1 MDLIRATVGINSTI
15 TSRIDRLRP
24 EEQLTLKV
32 ASVVGLTVYADL
44 LQVGNGCMCAVKAAG
59 MRMKRVVCTGLGR
72 S

>member
-44 LQVGNGCMCAVKAAG
+44 LQVGPL
-59 MRMKRVVCTGLGR
+59 RPRVCT
-72 S
+72 